1 MVVDII
7 VMVLLVAIV
16 IRGRDTGLIR
26 QLLSAG
32 GFVAGLFIGAALQP
46 YAMQYADTT
55 LSRALL
61 SLLVTLGSALAL
73 ASLGEQLGSVLKHRI
88 QRLMPLD
95 KADAVLG
102 SVAGVVTILAGVWL
116 VNPVLS
122 GMPSPGIQQSIR
134 DSYIVSSL
142 NRNLPPAPQI
152 ISSIERLINPNGFP
166 DVFAGLERAP
176 LEPDAPLPSLGELQ
190 PAVEKTRASIVK
202 LEGRGCGGIVDGSG
216 FVAANNIVVTNAH
229 VVAGVARPTVVDGN
243 GRHNAT
249 VIWFDPELDMA
260 VLRTSNL
267 AGEPLVLDA
276 TDRDNGTPGVVVGF
290 PGGGGFTAS
299 PATVLDKF
307 TATGRDIYGRGATK
321 RSIYELR
328 ADVIPGNSGGPIL
341 DVEGRVIG
349 LIFAEAVNYEDIG
362 YALTLRPVADGLQQA
377 INRNQPVATGQ
388 CAG

>member
-1 MVVDII
+1 MIVDAII
-7 VMVLLVAIV
+7 LVALVAIV
-16 IRGRDTGLIR
+16 IRGRETGLIR

-55 LSRALL
+55 MSRALL

-73 ASLGEQLGSVLKHRI
+73 ASLGEQLGSVLKNRI

-102 SVAGVVTILAGVWL
+102 SVAGVTTILAGAWL
-116 VNPVLS
+116 ISPVLL
-122 GMPSPGIQQSIR
+122 GMPSPTVQQSIR
-134 DSYIVSSL
+134 NSYIVSGL
-142 NRNLPPAPQI
+142 NRNLPPAPQV

-216 FVAANNIVVTNAH
+216 FVAAENIVITNAH
-229 VVAGVARPTVVDGN
+229 VVAGVERPTVVDTN

-260 VLRTSNL
+260 ILRTSNL
-267 AGEPLVLDA
+267 AGEPLAMDA
-276 TDRDNGTPGVVVGF
+276 TDRDNGTPAVVVGY

-299 PATVLDKF
+299 PATVLDQF
-307 TATGRDIYGRGATK
+307 TATGRDIYGRSATK
-321 RSIYELR
+321 RNIYELR
-328 ADVIPGNSGGPIL
+328 ADIIPGNSGGPVL
-341 DVEGRVIG
+341 DVEGQVIG
-349 LIFAEAVNYEDIG
+349 LVFAEAVNYEDIG

-377 INRNQPVATGQ
+377 IDRNQPVATGQ
-388 CAG
+388 CAS